1 MELIKNAWMGRM
13 DFTLGG
19 KLAAL
24 FLAALIY
31 LWLSGKW
38 KVHKTLYFYAASI
51 TLCCILPLTAAVLML
66 YQTRYYGYV
75 WLWSLAPMTAVTA
88 WAAVEVMDWLKEDFH
103 TSKWKKQVPAAILL
117 FTILMLSSGSV
128 ENIFYPDQERWERQQ
143 AWEVLKSV
151 KKVQDGELC
160 LWAPREILAHAREFD
175 GSVQL
180 IYGRNMWDITLIGY
194 TYDIYPDELRDL
206 YLWMENTDADGVAA
220 MKDGERGNI
229 VLNGADCVAAA
240 LEAGVNCIL
249 LPDSIAPQ
257 IVQEIVVT
265 VDAELSQA
273 GEYYLLRFLDT

>member
-1 MELIKNAWMGRM
+1 MTELIRNAWTGRM
-13 DFTLGG
+13 DFTSGG

-38 KVHKTLYFYAASI
+38 KMHKTLYFYAVSI

-66 YQTRYYGYV
+66 YQTRYYDYV
-75 WLWSLAPMTAVTA
+75 WLWSLVPMTAVTA
-88 WAAVEVMDWLKEDFH
+88 WAAVDVMDWLKEHFH
-103 TSKWKKQVPAAILL
+103 TSKWKKQFPVAILL

-128 ENIFYPDQERWERQQ
+128 ENVFQPAQERRERQQ

-151 KKVQDGELC
+151 KEFQDGELC

-180 IYGRNMWDITLIGY
+180 IYGRNMWDISLNGY
-194 TYDIYPDELRDL
+194 TYDIYPDGLRDL
-206 YLWMENTDADGVAA
+206 YLWMENVDANGAA
-220 MKDGERGNI
+220 EVKDGEQGNI
-229 VLNGADCVAAA
+229 VLNGAECVTVA
-240 LEAGVNCIL
+240 LEAGANCIL
-249 LPDSIAPQ
+249 LPDKIDPQ
-257 IVQEIVVT
+257 IVQEIAGT

-273 GEYYLLRFLDT
+273 GGYYLLTR